1 MTSGSSIGR
10 YKILAKLGE
19 GGMGEVYRAEDTSL
33 GRPVALKFLA
43 AHLLNDAEAKQRFVR
58 EAKAAAAITHAN
70 ICHVYEIAEED
81 GKTFLAMT
89 CLEGESLQDRITK
102 GPLPLKDALDI
113 GRQVAEGL
121 EAAHEKGIVHRD
133 IKPAN
138 VMVDA
143 KGHATILD
151 FGLARLTEAS
161 KLTRQDQTV
170 GTAAYMSPEQIQ
182 GGDVDHRTDVWALG
196 CVLYEMVAGVRPFK
210 GQYDQALA
218 YEIVQEEP
226 EPLTGVRS
234 GVPME
239 LELLIGKCLA
249 KEPGDRYQ
257 HVNEIEVDL
266 RTLAEK
272 LKSGRSAVLRS
283 ASLSGG
289 VPPASTDSASAAST
303 RTLRI
308 FQGVSVVLGL
318 ACVGLAAL
326 YWGQLPPEKPERV
339 VRRISFTTHGQRAV
353 ISPDGRYVVYDERD
367 GERTSLWL
375 RSLATETSRE
385 LPGTENVIGGM
396 AWSPDSSSIAFG
408 VGAPDS
414 ELRRLSID
422 SGEALMLCRLP
433 GANPAFSVPE
443 VTWSQDGRQ
452 ILFGARGGIYRVNAR
467 GGKPERV
474 LVEDDLPREPHFL
487 PVPEKTG
494 LFVFRKWPGGDST
507 SMALGDF
514 ETGETRELA
523 PGLTPIYSPAG
534 FLIHERLNER
544 GLWALPFSLTSL
556 RPTGESFPIADSGSS
571 PSVSRDGALVYAES
585 PSAPEL
591 VEKTL
596 VWRNRSGERIET
608 VGQPQP
614 GLREF
619 NLSPDRRRVAATV
632 GEPADIW
639 IQDLERSTVTRL
651 TFEPGSDH
659 IPGWSAS
666 GREVVFTRNPG
677 DGTLPRLVMKN
688 ADGTGGERVLTQMGN
703 NSNPD
708 WSRDGRYM
716 LFQGRAD
723 AEGTADILYLEA
735 EGGGLDGAPSVFLG
749 TPAVEAVPKLSPDGR
764 FVAYVSNESG
774 RREVYVQP
782 FPEGSGR
789 WQVSVN
795 GGTQPR
801 WNPDGSELFYV
812 EGANLLMAV
821 PFQSGDST
829 ASLGR
834 PEPLFQSADLNFR
847 GVSWPQYDVSAD
859 GQRFL
864 TATPVETETST
875 TIRVVLNWYE
885 EFRDREQE

>member
-1 MTSGSSIGR
+1 MKGETISHYRIVEQ
-10 YKILAKLGE
+10 LGE
-19 GGMGEVYRAEDTSL
+19 GGMGVVYKAEDTKL
-33 GRPVALKFLA
+33 ERRVALKFLA
-43 AHLLNDAEAKQRFVR
+43 AHLLNDAEAKQRFLR
-58 EAKAAAAITHAN
+58 EAKAAASLDHPN
-70 ICHVYEIAEED
+70 ICTVYEVGEAE
-81 GKTFLAMT
+81 GKTFLAMAFLKGET
-89 CLEGESLQDRITK
+89 LEDRIAK
-102 GPLPLKDALDI
+102 GPLPLKDALEI
-113 GRQVAEGL
+113 GRQIAEGL

-182 GGDVDHRTDVWALG
+182 GGELDHRTDIWALG

-218 YEIVQEEP
+218 YEICNQEP
-226 EPLTGVRS
+226 EPLTGLRT
-234 GVPME
+234 GVPLE
-239 LELLIGKCLA
+239 LELLVGKCLA

-257 HVNEIEVDL
+257 HVNEIAVDL

-272 LKSGRSAVLRS
+272 LKSGRSTVLRS
-283 ASLSGG
+283 ASLTRG
-289 VPPASTDSASAAST
+289 VPPAEAESGPKTST

-318 ACVGLAAL
+318 ACFSLAAR
-326 YWGQLPPEKPERV
+326 YWGQPPSEKPERV
-339 VRRISFTTHGQRAV
+339 VRRISFTTRGQRAV

-367 GERTSLWL
+367 GDRTTLWL

-385 LPGTENVIGGM
+385 LSGTENVIGGM
-396 AWSPDSSSIAFG
+396 AWSPDSSSIVFG

-452 ILFGARGGIYRVNAR
+452 ILLGARGGIYRVNAR
-467 GGKPERV
+467 GGHPERV

-523 PGLTPIYSPAG
+523 PGLAPIYSPAG

-544 GLWALPFSLTSL
+544 GLWALQFSLARLET
-556 RPTGESFPIADSGSS
+556 TGDSFPIADSGSS
-571 PSVSRDGALVYAES
+571 PSVSRDGALVYAEG
-585 PSAPEL
+585 PTNPDI

-608 VGQPQP
+608 VGQPQQ

-632 GEPADIW
+632 GEPGDIW

-666 GREVVFTRNPG
+666 GREVVFTRQPG

-723 AEGTADILYLEA
+723 AEGTGDILYLEA
-735 EGGGLDGAPSVFLG
+735 EGGGLDGDPSVFLG
-749 TPAVEAVPKLSPDGR
+749 TPAAEVVPKLSPDGR

-782 FPEGSGR
+782 FPEGPGR
-789 WQVSVN
+789 WQASVN
-795 GGTQPR
+795 GGAQPR

-812 EGANLLMAV
+812 EGADVLMAV
-821 PFQSGDST
+821 PFQSSDS
-829 ASLGR
+829 AVSLGR
-834 PEPLFQSADLNFR
+834 PDPLFQSADLNFR
-847 GVSWPQYDVSAD
+847 GVAWPQYDVSAD
-859 GQRFL
+859 GRRFL
-864 TATPVETETST
+864 TATPVETDTPT
-875 TIRVVLNWYE
+875 TIRIVLNWYE
-885 EFRDREQE
+885 EFRDRQEK